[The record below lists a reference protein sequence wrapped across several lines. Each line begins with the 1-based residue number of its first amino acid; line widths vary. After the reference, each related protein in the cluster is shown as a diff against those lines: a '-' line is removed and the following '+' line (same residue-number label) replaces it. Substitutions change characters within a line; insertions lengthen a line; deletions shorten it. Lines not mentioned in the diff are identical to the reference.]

1 MSSNVTYKYIRQ
13 NPDIH
18 TYIKNA
24 DAAVK
29 AQGYTEHSFAHVEK
43 VADTVKMIL
52 EGLGYDERKVE
63 LGMIAAYL
71 HDIGNVIN
79 RIDHAQSGAVMAFRL
94 LDNLNMPAEEI
105 CDIISAIG
113 NHDEGTGVPVSPM
126 AAALILADKSD
137 VRRDRVRNPDPA
149 SFDIHDRVNYS
160 VRESRLR
167 ISEDKTQ
174 IELSLIIDTHAGSI
188 LDFFDIFMKRMQLCR
203 KAAETLGMTLR
214 LTINGQTIL

>member
-1 MSSNVTYKYIRQ
+1 MVTYASLRK
-13 NPDIH
+13 NEAVN
-18 TYIKNA
+18 TYIDQA
-24 DAAVK
+24 DKSLRAL
-29 AQGYTEHSFAHVEK
+29 GYTEHSFIHVTR
-43 VADTVKMIL
+43 VAETARKIL
-52 EGLGYDERKVE
+52 QTLGFPERECE
-63 LGMIAAYL
+63 LAAIAAYL
-71 HDIGNVIN
+71 HDIGNLVN
-79 RIDHAQSGAVMAFRL
+79 RIDHSQSGALMSFRI
-94 LDNLNMPAEEI
+94 LDKLGMPPAEI
-105 CDIISAIG
+105 AAVATAIG

-174 IELSLIIDTHAGSI
+174 IELSLIIDTHAGSV

>member
-1 MSSNVTYKYIRQ
+1 MVTYASLRK
-13 NPDIH
+13 NEAVN
-18 TYIKNA
+18 TYIDQA
-24 DAAVK
+24 DKSLRAL
-29 AQGYTEHSFAHVEK
+29 GYTEHSFIHVTR
-43 VADTVKMIL
+43 VAETARKIL
-52 EGLGYDERKVE
+52 QTLGYSERECE
-63 LGMIAAYL
+63 LAAIAAYL
-71 HDIGNVIN
+71 HDIGNLVN
-79 RIDHAQSGAVMAFRL
+79 RTDHSQSGALMAFRI
-94 LDNLNMPAEEI
+94 LDKLGMPPAEI
-105 CDIISAIG
+105 AAVATAIG

-203 KAAETLGMTLR
+203 KAAETLDMTLR
-214 LTINGQTIL
+214 LTINGQAIL

>member
-24 DAAVK
+24 DAAVA

-52 EGLGYDERKVE
+52 EGLGCDERKVE
-63 LGMIAAYL
+63 LGMIAAYM

-79 RIDHAQSGAVMAFRL
+79 RVDHAQSGAVMAFRL

-113 NHDEGTGVPVSPM
+113 NHDENTAAPLNSIT
-126 AAALILADKSD
+126 AALIIADKTD
-137 VRRDRVRNPDPA
+137 VRRSRVRNISDLA
-149 SFDIHDRVNYS
+149 TDIHDRVNFS
-160 VRESRLR
+160 VERSELR
-167 ISEDKTQ
+167 FNEDKT
-174 IELSLIIDTHAGSI
+174 ELI
-188 LDFFDIFMKRMQLCR
+188 LDLTIDNRLSSVMEYFEIFMKRMILC
-203 KAAETLGMTLR
+203 KKSAEYLGVR
-214 LTINGQTIL
+214 FRIRANGSDLV